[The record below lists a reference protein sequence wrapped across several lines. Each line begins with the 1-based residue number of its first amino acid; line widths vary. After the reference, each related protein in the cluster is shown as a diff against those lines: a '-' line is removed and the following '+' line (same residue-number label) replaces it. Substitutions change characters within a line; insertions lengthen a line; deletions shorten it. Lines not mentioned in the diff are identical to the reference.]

1 MSSQP
6 IGVFD
11 SGLGGLTVLREL
23 IRAFPNETFYYLG
36 DTARLP
42 YGSKA
47 PETIQKYVLQN
58 LNFLDQQDCKAFV
71 VACNSASTQVDF
83 SEFNGKPVYTVIEPG
98 VELAC
103 KATKNKLVGLI
114 ATEATVRSETY
125 QKKIHSTDPD
135 IQVFT
140 QACALFVP
148 LVEEGWHDDPVTNI
162 IVYRYLSELREKKID
177 TLILRCTHYPILEK
191 SIQNVMGNSVQL
203 IDSGRALVERL
214 GSVFSKFSSENSPAQ
229 RPSQNLIV
237 AFTDFNTK
245 TETTTLNILTQ
256 GLDQAI
262 FSSLNLRFEIVSLN

>member
-42 YGSKA
+42 YGSKT
-47 PETIQKYVLQN
+47 PETIKKYVLQN
-58 LNFLDQQDCKAFV
+58 LNFLDQQNCKAFV

-83 SEFNGKPVYTVIEPG
+83 TEFNGKPVYTVIEPG

-103 KATKNKLVGLI
+103 RATQNKLVGLI
-114 ATEATVRSETY
+114 ATEATVKSELY
-125 QKKIHSTDPD
+125 QKKIHATDST
-135 IQVFT
+135 IEVF
-140 QACALFVP
+140 AKPCGLFVP

-162 IVYRYLSELREKKID
+162 IVFRYLNELKEKKID
-177 TLILRCTHYPILEK
+177 TLILGCTHYPILEK
-191 SIQNVMGNSVQL
+191 SIQKVMGISVQL
-203 IDSGRALVERL
+203 IDSGRALVEKL
-214 GSVFSKFSSENSPAQ
+214 THLFPQFSSEN
-229 RPSQNLIV
+229 RPVQKLIV

-245 TETTTLNILTQ
+245 TETTTLNILAQ

-262 FSSLNLRFEIVSLN
+262 FSSLNLRFEIISLN